1 MASIETTIKQ
11 RILAIIQEK
20 YHIACDDMPVE
31 TPPSPQLGD
40 IALPIAFELAKQLSK
55 STGQKQNPRK
65 IAEAIAADLTGIDG
79 IARVEIAGPGYINI
93 FLDRPS
99 YLRQLMQP
107 WQQPLPAGDKIIVEH
122 TSVNPNKAAHVGH
135 LRNALLGDTIV
146 RLLRATGRRVEVHNY
161 IDNTGVQVADVVVG
175 FLYLEKKS
183 LDDIQ
188 QITGKFD
195 DYCWDLYARV
205 TQWYEQD
212 AHNLDYRR
220 RTLKEM
226 EIEGHPTALMADYIS
241 TRILNCHLDTFDRLG
256 IRYDLLPR
264 ESDIL
269 HLHFWELAFE
279 ILKQTGTIVYE
290 TTGRNA
296 GCWVMK
302 AEDKHQTS
310 DFKTQLSD
318 TSPQT
323 SEETEDLPAR
333 EQPTY
338 DPDKVLVRSDGTVN
352 YTGKDIA
359 YHLWKLGKLGVDFN
373 YKPFRTYPDKH
384 ETWITTTEVTQQTRQ
399 TRPMFGFGAAY
410 LNVIGVEQTYPQKYV
425 KEALARVAPEL
436 DLSRSAHVAYEKVAL
451 SPQACLELG
460 IELQPD
466 ELRRQQINMSGRRG
480 LGVKVDDLIDKL
492 EERALAEVR
501 ARQPDAPVD
510 QQRDVAHQIAIGALR
525 YFLLKYT
532 RTTAITFDFQEA
544 LSFEGETG
552 PYIQYA
558 VVRANSIFRKAE
570 AAGLRREPIDSVPE
584 ESLRQILNGED
595 GTELW
600 SLIYQ
605 AGRLDRVIDQACDS
619 LEPAFVAKHAFTLAQ
634 RFNVFYH
641 NYPILREPDQ
651 SRRTLLLAITEIVE
665 RQLRRA
671 LAVLGIEA
679 PERM

>member
-1 MASIETTIKQ
+1 MSTIETTIKQ
-11 RILAIIQEK
+11 RILAIIRQK
-20 YHIACDDMPVE
+20 YHMAFDDVPLE
-31 TPPSPQLGD
+31 TPPTPELGD
-40 IALPIAFELAKQLSK
+40 IALPIAFELAKRLSK
-55 STGQKQNPRK
+55 STGEKQNPRK
-65 IAEAIAADLTGIDG
+65 IAEAITADLAPMDG
-79 IARVEIAGPGYINI
+79 IARVEIAGAGYINI

-99 YLRQLMQP
+99 YLRQVMRP
-107 WQQPLPAGDKIIVEH
+107 WQQPAPTGDKIIVEH

-135 LRNALLGDTIV
+135 LRNALLGDAII

-183 LDDIQ
+183 LNEVQ
-188 QITGKFD
+188 QISGKFD
-195 DYCWDLYARV
+195 YYCWDLYSRV

-212 AHNLDYRR
+212 ANNLAYRR
-220 RTLKEM
+220 QTLKEM
-226 EIEGHPTALMADYIS
+226 EIEDHPTARMADYIS
-241 TRILNCHLDTFDRLG
+241 TRVLNCHLDTLDRLG

-302 AEDKHQTS
+302 AEERHQTS
-310 DFKTQLSD
+310 EFSR
-318 TSPQT
+318 QT
-323 SEETEDLPAR
+323 SDPEELPER
-333 EQPTY
+333 NQQVY

-359 YHLWKLGKLGVDFN
+359 YHLWKLGKLGVDFS
-373 YKPFRTYPDKH
+373 YKLFRVYPDKH
-384 ETWITTTEVTQQTRQ
+384 ETWITTTEASQQTRQ

-451 SPQACLELG
+451 SPRACLELG
-460 IELQPD
+460 IELQPE
-466 ELRRQQINMSGRRG
+466 ELHRQQINMSGRRG

-501 ARQPDAPVD
+501 ARQPDTSEN
-510 QQRDVAHQIAIGALR
+510 QQRHAAHQIAVGALR

-558 VVRANSIFRKAE
+558 VVRANGIFRKVE
-570 AAGLRREPIDSVPE
+570 ATGLRADAIESVPE
-584 ESLRQILNGED
+584 ESLHQMLSGQD

-600 SLIYQ
+600 ALIYQ
-605 AGRLDRVIDQACDS
+605 AGRLDRVIAQACDS
-619 LEPAFVAKHAFTLAQ
+619 LEPAFVAKHAFMLAQ

-651 SRRTLLLAITEIVE
+651 ARRTLLLAITELVE
-665 RQLRRA
+665 RQLRQA
-671 LAVLGIEA
+671 LAVLGIEV
-679 PERM
+679 PDRM